1 MCAIETKDKDGSE
14 FQAANTLLTTIVY
27 TNISSLVSNVS
38 VPIVWKRM
46 CVCAFMYVSV
56 DLVR

>member
-27 TNISSLVSNVS
+27 MNISSLVSNVS
-38 VPIVWKRM
+38 VQVVWKRM
-46 CVCAFMYVSV
+46 CVCEFMFLSV